1 MRFCIAQTIEQMPF
15 PRWLMEHAE
24 DYGAKVELI
33 SSGAPEAVQFLKG
46 LEGVGG
52 VLRFK
57 FAAHEHGDDDEEEET
72 SASSSGSADDK
83 EEATAADRE
92 GREVVSALS
101 AEDADDDDALFV

>member
-1 MRFCIAQTIEQMPF
+1 VQTIEQMPF

-57 FAAHEHGDDDEEEET
+57 FAAHEHEDEEEET

-83 EEATAADRE
+83 DETTAADRE
-92 GREVVSALS
+92 GREVASALS